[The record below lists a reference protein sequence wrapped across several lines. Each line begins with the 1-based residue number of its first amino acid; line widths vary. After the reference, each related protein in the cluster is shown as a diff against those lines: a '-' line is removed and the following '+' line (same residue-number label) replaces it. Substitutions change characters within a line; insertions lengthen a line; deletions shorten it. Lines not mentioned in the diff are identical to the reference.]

1 MVEIMLKEVEL
12 ANGETIAYRER
23 VGGTQKLLLIHG
35 NMTSSKHWDLVYE
48 NLDSQFK
55 IYAID
60 LRGFGNSSY
69 NQPVEAIKD
78 FADDVKLFVN
88 ELGLNDFSI
97 AGWSTGGAVAM
108 QFIADYPG
116 YCNKLILLESVST
129 RGYPFCGK
137 TSNNQEEHRVQS
149 YSETKAE
156 LTKILPIQTAYDRG
170 DTEFLTMVWNALI
183 YTKNQPM
190 LDLYAEY
197 LQDMRTQR
205 NLAEVWHSLNTFN
218 ISHYHNGLV
227 EGNGIVD
234 HIHVPVLVL
243 RGDRDLVI
251 TAEMNNEILEDLG
264 AKARFVELTDCG
276 HSPLI
281 DDLDQLLTV
290 MGEFL
295 TEEVEKLRLQDKVA
309 IITGAANGLGLA
321 AAETFARE
329 GAKVALTDFNVE
341 QGRLRANELREKG
354 YEVTFFQVNVADRAS
369 VDKMVENV
377 ISIYGGVDILVNNA
391 GITRDA
397 MLKKLTAED
406 FQRVLDV
413 NLTGVFHCTQA
424 VLPSMLEK
432 GWGRII
438 STSSVSGVYG
448 NIGQTNYAAAKAG
461 VVGMTKT
468 WAKELG
474 RKGINVNAVAP
485 GFIET
490 AMTEKVPENI
500 LDGIR
505 KTIPLGRLGKPE
517 DIANAYLYLASDESN
532 YVNGTVLHVDGGIM
546 M

>member
-1 MVEIMLKEVEL
+1 MFGIRIKEVQL
-12 ANGETIAYRER
+12 PNGETIAYRER
-23 VGGTQKLLLIHG
+23 EGGDRKVLLIHG
-35 NMTSSKHWDLVYE
+35 NMTSSLHWNLVYE
-48 NLDSQFK
+48 KIASQFK

-69 NQPVEAIKD
+69 HKPIETIKD
-78 FADDVKLFVN
+78 FADDVKLFVD
-88 ELGLNDFSI
+88 EIGLKDFSI
-97 AGWSTGGAVAM
+97 IGWSTGGAVAM
-108 QFIADYPG
+108 QFAADYPG
-116 YCNKLILLESVST
+116 YCNKLILLDSVST
-129 RGYPFCGK
+129 RGYPFYGK
-137 TSNNQEEHRVQS
+137 TSNNQDTHRVQS
-149 YSETKAE
+149 YKETKDD
-156 LTKILPIQTAYDRG
+156 LTLIIPVQTAYDRG
-170 DTEFLTMVWNALI
+170 DTEFLTWVWNRVI
-183 YTKNQPM
+183 YTKNQPLPELYKQYLKDM
-190 LDLYAEY
+190 L
-197 LQDMRTQR
+197 TQR
-205 NLAEVWHSLNTFN
+205 NLAEVYYALNTFN
-218 ISHYHNGLV
+218 ISHHHNGLI
-227 EGNGIVD
+227 EGNGKVD
-234 HIHVPVLVL
+234 QIHVPVLVL

-251 TAEMNNEILEDLG
+251 SADMKNEVMEDLG
-264 AKARFVELTDCG
+264 AKARFVELKDCG
-276 HSPLI
+276 HSPLV

-290 MGEFL
+290 MTEFL
-295 TEEVEKLRLQDKVA
+295 TEEVEKMRLQDKVA

-354 YEVTFFQVNVADRAS
+354 YDVSFFQVNVADRAS
-369 VDKMVENV
+369 VDKMVSNV
-377 ISIYGGVDILVNNA
+377 IKTYGGIDILVNNA
-391 GITRDA
+391 GITKDA
-397 MLKKLTAED
+397 MLAKLTVED
-406 FQRVLDV
+406 FHKVLDV

-424 VLPSMLEK
+424 VLPTMLAK

-448 NIGQTNYAAAKAG
+448 NVGQTNYAAAKAA

-485 GFIET
+485 GFMET

-500 LDGIR
+500 LDQIR